1 MTAALTLAGPDH
13 ADALLPLIASFHAEA
28 GFDLSDDHRA
38 NALQPLL
45 DGVPHGVAY
54 LIGPARAPIGYAI
67 ISFGW
72 SMELGG
78 MDGFLDELFIRPGVR
93 GRGVASEVLQ
103 ALGKALGQAGVKALH
118 LEVDTENE
126 TAQRLYR
133 RNGFIPRER
142 YMLMSRTLS

>member
-13 ADALLPLIASFHAEA
+13 ADALLPLIASFHEEA

-78 MDGFLDELFIRPGVR
+78 MDGFLDELYIRPGVR
-93 GRGVASEVLQ
+93 GRGIATEVLRS
-103 ALGKALGQAGVKALH
+103 LPKALASAGMKAMH
-118 LEVDTENE
+118 LEVDTQNDK
-126 TAQRLYR
+126 ARALYER
-133 RNGFIPRER
+133 CGFRMR
-142 YMLMSRTLS
+142 DGYHLMTRVL